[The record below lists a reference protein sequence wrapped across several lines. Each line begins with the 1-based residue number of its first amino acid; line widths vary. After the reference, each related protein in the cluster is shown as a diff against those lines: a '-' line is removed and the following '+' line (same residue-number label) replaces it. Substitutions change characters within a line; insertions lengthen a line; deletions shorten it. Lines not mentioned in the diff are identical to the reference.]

1 MKTLILLGAIA
12 ALSAGQSGD
21 RPITGS
27 WTAQFQSRT
36 FVRLELKTVNGMIT
50 GGISLGNFEV
60 DGQGLVRRAD
70 EAPPVLTPILDVKR
84 RASILTFSRRDGAST
99 DRFEVR
105 LLDDGGTELQFLL
118 DHEDLSDLAASG
130 TPTPKPIHLTKQ

>member
-1 MKTLILLGAIA
+1 
-12 ALSAGQSGD
+12 
-21 RPITGS
+21 
-27 WTAQFQSRT
+27 
-36 FVRLELKTVNGMIT
+36 MIT

-105 LLDDGGTELQFLL
+105 LLDDVGTELQFLL